1 MNSLW
6 SGSERVRIGERLKAT
21 LAGIV
26 ELDVLRGRQLELIDS
41 VLEESGNTGDGPS
54 EQQANLHSAAD
65 DAAVSSSRQQVSG
78 DGLEFPWGPSCRS

>member
-41 VLEESGNTGDGPS
+41 VLDESGNTADGHCDHR
-54 EQQANLHSAAD
+54 ENLDSAAD
-65 DAAVSSSRQQVSG
+65 DGAVTTFRQQVSG
-78 DGLEFPWGPSCRS
+78 DGV